1 MLSDLRWDL
10 ELCAV
15 LARMSAF
22 TREVLQT
29 EETSHCK
36 QSVERFFA
44 NRRELVALTKTK
56 KYHVDSDDDVL
67 AASMISIAPYPVAFI
82 PQRYS

>member
-10 ELCAV
+10 ELCTV

-36 QSVERFFA
+36 QLVERLFA
-44 NRRELVALTKTK
+44 NGREPLVLTKTK
-56 KYHVDSDDDVL
+56 NYHVDSDDNVL
-67 AASMISIAPYPVAFI
+67 AAPVISIAPYPVASI
-82 PQRYS
+82 PQQYS

>member
-10 ELCAV
+10 ELCTV

-29 EETSHCK
+29 KESSSCK
-36 QSVERFFA
+36 QLVERHFA
-44 NRRELVALTKTK
+44 NRRELVVFTKTK
-56 KYHVDSDDDVL
+56 NYHVDSDDNVL
-67 AASMISIAPYPVAFI
+67 AAPVISIAPYPVAFI
-82 PQRYS
+82 PQQYS